1 MKISKAYEYVNKDN
15 HFPEAREL
23 ADELKWMQAKIL
35 RDCAEIEEIKKR
47 IYYRRRQLGGMFKSH
62 CGTFNNI
69 CRIYEIFRA
78 YDNGEFDPEKVKDSE
93 IIKDI
98 AANFF
103 PAWMWP
109 TLDFFEYSIDGYD
122 ATRLNLSYIWGR
134 KKSEKEVEF
143 RISIPNP
150 QQIDEHSLYYQ
161 QYGKGDSA
169 EDIYVN
175 PYMTRV
181 YANTD
186 IKTGEWRCTTY
197 EWVGE
202 SYLNNE
208 VAEKIENWAKA
219 YIEKTPKTKA
229 KGTHNGK
236 NRKQTP

>member
-35 RDCAEIEEIKKR
+35 KDYAEIEEIKKR
-47 IYYRRRQLGGMFKSH
+47 IHYRRRQLGGMFKSH

-78 YDNGEFDPEKVKDSE
+78 YDNGELDPERVKDSE
-93 IIKDI
+93 IVKEI
-98 AANFF
+98 AANFS

-122 ATRLNLSYIWGR
+122 ATRLSLSYIWGR

-150 QQIDEHSLYYQ
+150 QHIDEHSLYHQ
-161 QYGKGDSA
+161 QYDKGDSA
-169 EDIYVN
+169 EDICN

-181 YANTD
+181 YVNPD

-229 KGTHNGK
+229 KKARNG
-236 NRKQTP
+236 RKQTP